1 MLSVQMSFTENYL
14 HGHNSVYVCLENII
28 TILTIT
34 ILLSNETI
42 NP

>member
-14 HGHNSVYVCLENII
+14 HGHKNKCVCLENII
-28 TILTIT
+28 TIFTIT
-34 ILLSNETI
+34 ILFSNEII